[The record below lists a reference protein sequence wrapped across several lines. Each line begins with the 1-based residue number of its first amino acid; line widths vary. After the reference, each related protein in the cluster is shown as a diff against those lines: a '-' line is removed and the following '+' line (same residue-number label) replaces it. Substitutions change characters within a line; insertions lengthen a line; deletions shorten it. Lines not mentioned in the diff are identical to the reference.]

1 MDKPEAHLF
10 ASLNDR
16 QQRRLIEAFVSVE
29 NKLGKQTR
37 FDLATGW
44 SELGRQHGVAVLFP
58 EQKCGNNPQN
68 CFNWFVEKR
77 RDDGEIASIR
87 VMIEK
92 MLGDHQLDRD
102 RVFVT
107 GLSAWLAPSLLRIR
121 NCSPPGQLSRACLTG
136 RRLDP
141 STR

>member
-1 MDKPEAHLF
+1 MPGTAVPDGRTTMDKPEAHLF

-68 CFNWFVEKR
+68 C
-77 RDDGEIASIR
+77 SI
-87 VMIEK
+87 
-92 MLGDHQLDRD
+92 
-102 RVFVT
+102 
-107 GLSAWLAPSLLRIR
+107 GLSRSTFAATMEKLRR
-121 NCSPPGQLSRACLTG
+121 SAS
-136 RRLDP
+136 
-141 STR
+141 